1 MRLLYLNHNYRYG
14 GTYYRAMPMA
24 TAFAQRGHEVTL
36 FTVSREHKFHTVWSI
51 EKGVHLCEFLNFGQE
66 NSGEGYGPLDN
77 LFRIVYSLF
86 HHFDIVHMFDHKPNA
101 TFSGYVKKLQKTTI
115 VADWADW
122 WGGPGGI
129 NDVPR
134 RRLPAVG
141 RFEEWWEKKSKIWS
155 DGVVVISRVLEE
167 RALSLGCK
175 PGRVLYLPT
184 GAPIDRIHPIPKEKA
199 RQKLGIPLERK
210 IVGFIGMGQGDLE
223 IVMNGLKALPD
234 VWLMIIGY
242 KNTRV
247 FNLARSFG
255 LADRL
260 LQTDFV
266 PDEQVNFY
274 LSCADVACLPMSNN
288 SANRGRL
295 PNKILDYMAA
305 ALPIICSPVGDAKT
319 ILEENECGLIA
330 ADHEFGKTIE
340 HLLANSYLQEKL
352 GKRALHVAHSLFNW
366 THLADQ
372 LEEFYQK
379 FLHGP
384 KLH

>member
-51 EKGVHLCEFLNFGQE
+51 EKGVHLCEFPNFGQE

-175 PGRVLYLPT
+175 PGQVLYLPT
-184 GAPIDRIHPIPKEKA
+184 GAPLTEYTPF
-199 RQKLGIPLERK
+199 QKKKQGRNLE
-210 IVGFIGMGQGDLE
+210 F
-223 IVMNGLKALPD
+223 P
-234 VWLMIIGY
+234 
-242 KNTRV
+242 
-247 FNLARSFG
+247 
-255 LADRL
+255 
-260 LQTDFV
+260 
-266 PDEQVNFY
+266 
-274 LSCADVACLPMSNN
+274 
-288 SANRGRL
+288 
-295 PNKILDYMAA
+295 
-305 ALPIICSPVGDAKT
+305 
-319 ILEENECGLIA
+319 
-330 ADHEFGKTIE
+330 
-340 HLLANSYLQEKL
+340 
-352 GKRALHVAHSLFNW
+352 
-366 THLADQ
+366 
-372 LEEFYQK
+372 
-379 FLHGP
+379 
-384 KLH
+384 